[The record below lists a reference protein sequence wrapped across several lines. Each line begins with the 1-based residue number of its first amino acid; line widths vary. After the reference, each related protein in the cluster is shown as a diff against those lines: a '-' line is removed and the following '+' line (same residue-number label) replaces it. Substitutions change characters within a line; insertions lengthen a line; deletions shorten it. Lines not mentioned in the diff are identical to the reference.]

1 MVSGWI
7 LRLVA
12 AVAVMAAAVVPLGR
26 VEAVSGVAVEAT
38 TPTTT
43 PDDAVCPARD
53 MRVTTP
59 YAITGYWLVPRSDP
73 CVTRRTVEAIHG
85 VGGDTLI
92 TFGPRLVPS
101 RVDRAGRLL
110 KDGVPDPDFT
120 GCVENRKTCYQAAR
134 EAVPRIRRVY
144 GYAANELFGAGLLR
158 CPALDRRIE
167 SGGRVYY
174 RLLLGK
180 SCSSGPYDLV
190 LIATDGDGLGNLMA
204 EAAAYGMKVFPGL
217 PAASQDVK
225 RPWLPDLAHL
235 GAVTALT
242 ERVLTDYRGRYG
254 ASAAFA
260 GVYQSFELAVKSR
273 PSVDPTIDLYQA
285 QHAVVA
291 ATLPGKKILVSP
303 YFDARRDKGF
313 PPQRVEAGLLA
324 IAATAHGAPMA
335 VAVQDGRGT
344 GKTPVY
350 GLDEADAKV
359 DPRLVPVVGDVTNR
373 QAYYGSTYDYL
384 QAAARSRPPGVELW
398 VNVEAF
404 EPTPVPG
411 ECGRADPM
419 PLRGR
424 TTKKRLDA
432 QIMAAGTAVTKV
444 ISYGWDPFLT
454 CQLNWMTPSLS
465 DDLHASWNEPLI
477 LGATR
482 NAAGIAVKGRDL
494 AGGTVKVQ
502 YARTGAGVKTVT
514 VTQGPDESTAA
525 WIPFTAPTDVD
536 PRRPWL
542 YITAVNGAG
551 HSTTNPYVIPA

>member
-7 LRLVA
+7 LRGFA
-12 AVAVMAAAVVPLGR
+12 AVAVLAATVVPGTR
-26 VEAVSGVAVEAT
+26 AEAT
-38 TPTTT
+38 PTPVVT
-43 PDDAVCPARD
+43 PGVVGVDAGCPARD
-53 MRVTTP
+53 TRVDAP

-110 KDGVPDPDFT
+110 KEGAPDPDFT
-120 GCVENRKTCYQAAR
+120 GCVENGKTCYQAAR

-144 GYAANELFGAGLLR
+144 GYAANELFGDGLLR
-158 CPALDRRIE
+158 CPGLDRRIE
-167 SGGRVYY
+167 SGERVYY
-174 RLLLGK
+174 RLLLGT
-180 SCSSGPYDLV
+180 SCSRGPYDLV
-190 LIATDGDGLGNLMA
+190 LIATDGDGLGNLMT

-217 PAASQDVK
+217 PAAPQDVK
-225 RPWLPDLAHL
+225 RPWLPDLRHL

-254 ASAAFA
+254 PSAAFA

-313 PPQRVEAGLLA
+313 PPERVGPGLLA

-344 GKTPVY
+344 GKVPVY
-350 GLDEADAKV
+350 GRDEADAKV
-359 DPRLVPVVGDVTNR
+359 DPRLVPMVGDVTNR

-398 VNVEAF
+398 MNAEAF
-404 EPTPVPG
+404 EPAPVAG
-411 ECGRADPM
+411 ECGRSDPL

-432 QIMAAGTAVTKV
+432 QVMAAGAAVTKV

-454 CQLNWMTPSLS
+454 CRLNWMTPSLS
-465 DDLHASWNEPLI
+465 DDLHASWNAPLI
-477 LGATR
+477 VGATR
-482 NAAGIAVKGRDL
+482 NATGIAITGRNL
-494 AGGTVKVQ
+494 AGGTITVQ
-502 YARTGAGVKTVT
+502 YARAGAGTKTVT
-514 VTQGPDESTAA
+514 VAQGPDEAGAA
-525 WIPFTAPTDVD
+525 WVPFTTPTDVD
-536 PRRPWL
+536 PRRPFL
-542 YITAVNGAG
+542 YITAVNGTG
-551 HSTTNPYVIPA
+551 RPSTSAYVIPA